1 MRFQISAL
9 HSKTRQQKQI
19 QHRLIANPS
28 STSLL
33 KHGFKCSTP
42 RSNTDSD
49 PDKPGNRER
58 QK

>member
-33 KHGFKCSTP
+33 KHGFKCSP
-42 RSNTDSD
+42 SHSNTDPD

-58 QK
+58 EK